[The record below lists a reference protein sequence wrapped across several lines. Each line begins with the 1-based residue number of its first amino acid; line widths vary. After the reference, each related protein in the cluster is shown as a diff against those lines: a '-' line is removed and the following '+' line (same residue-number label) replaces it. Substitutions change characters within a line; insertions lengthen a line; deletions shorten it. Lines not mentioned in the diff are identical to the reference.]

1 MTTSGRRDAA
11 QELTSST
18 AALTRAL
25 DAFTGQQLRA
35 STLERI
41 EAYYRLRD
49 SGESLTDKD
58 NSPIKIKDPLDA
70 DRAIPAWIDGALR
83 KAVHPDPNKRYEE
96 LSEFL
101 ADLRRPNEDFLSTTN
116 PPLIERN
123 PLLFWKSLSF
133 LLGAALL
140 ALLLARHS

>member
-1 MTTSGRRDAA
+1 VIAYHMLTGRLPYGAA
-11 QELTSST
+11 MAQARTRKQQRN
-18 AALTRAL
+18 AA
-25 DAFTGQQLRA
+25 
-35 STLERI
+35 
-41 EAYYRLRD
+41 YR
-49 SGESLTDKD
+49 SA
-58 NSPIKIKDPLDA
+58 LDA

-101 ADLRRPNEDFLSTTN
+101 ADLRRPNEDFLSATN